1 MDKPVKPS
9 GLNKIQES
17 MKPILVSLK
26 LFGLF
31 YESTNNKIDVEDT
44 QDPTS
49 SIKKKTD
56 GNIFQ
61 KIYCWV
67 VLCCLTISTM
77 RHIPGFWTGAAFI
90 PGFTIPKVILTTWSF
105 AGVFNAVLIL
115 FYCRNGTFDAYFK
128 LWNKA
133 IMDTK
138 CTSLGSLLENLR
150 RFSIICT
157 VIAWGFWVCNIV
169 GVFLMVFIF
178 NTELVNAYGNPLPD
192 NLIWKVILFVCQ
204 LNLTAIWFFSIALV
218 LICSKSITDAF
229 YLHSKTIGRLIKTN
243 PTAFPERLKMI
254 RRKHLELCHLV
265 DILDRPMRKLMLTL
279 LGVNIFVACFILYEL
294 INSSGTLLNILM
306 MVVWVLTAYL
316 GLGSVS
322 WFVAVVN
329 EAGHS
334 PLDHIYDSETDGL
347 STELLGQLTLFLS
360 KLTGTSIG
368 FTAMGFFTIT
378 KEVILTIVGLY
389 LTYFFLLLQFR
400 IT

>member
-1 MDKPVKPS
+1 MDMDKPVKPP
-9 GLNKIQES
+9 GMNKIQES

-31 YESTNNKIDVEDT
+31 YDSTNNKIGVEDT
-44 QDPTS
+44 QDLGS
-49 SIKKKTD
+49 SAEKKTL
-56 GNIFQ
+56 NKILQ
-61 KIYCWV
+61 KIYCWA
-67 VLCCLTISTM
+67 VLCCLTISTL
-77 RHIPGFWTGAAFI
+77 RHIPGFWTGAQ
-90 PGFTIPKVILTTWSF
+90 GFTVPKVIFTTWSF
-105 AGVFNAVLIL
+105 QGVFSAILIL
-115 FYCRNGTFDAYFK
+115 FYCRNGTFAAYFR

-133 IMDTK
+133 IMDNK
-138 CTSLGSLLENLR
+138 CICLGSLLTDLR
-150 RFSIICT
+150 RFSIICS
-157 VIAWGFWVCNIV
+157 VFAWGFWICNCV

-178 NTELVNAYGNPLPD
+178 NADFINSYTNPLPN
-192 NLIWKVILFVCQ
+192 NLIWKLILFLCHVY
-204 LNLTAIWFFSIALV
+204 LSSIWVFSIALV
-218 LICSKSITDAF
+218 LICSKSITNAF
-229 YLHSKTIGRLIKTN
+229 YLHSKNIGCVIKTN
-243 PTAFPERLKMI
+243 PKAFPEKLEMI

-265 DILDRPMRKLMLTL
+265 DILDRPMRKLMVNV
-279 LGVNIFVACFILYEL
+279 LGLNIFLACFILYQL
-294 INSSGTLLNILM
+294 INSSDTLLNTLM
-306 MVVWVLTAYL
+306 LMIWVLTAYL

-322 WFVAVVN
+322 WFVAIVN

-347 STELLGQLTLFLS
+347 STERLGQLTLFLS